1 MERRYFL
8 AGATAAALGRTSLAQ
23 PAVGGKAKTLIHVPQ
38 ANLTSLDP
46 VWTTALVTRN
56 YAAMVFETLYGRDER
71 LDPQPQ
77 MLESHQVENNGL
89 RWTMRLR
96 DGLAFH
102 DGEKVLAR
110 DCVASLQRWMKRDPI
125 GQTIGARLDALEAW
139 HSPIILS
146 WASTTSRAPPRA
158 ACMPDRMSGR
168 DHSGWPALVQPAPG
182 THPIAIAGPIAAQRR

>member
-23 PAVGGKAKTLIHVPQ
+23 PAVGGKTKTLIHVPQ

-77 MLESHQVENNGL
+77 MVESHQVENDGL

-96 DGLAFH
+96 DWFACH

-110 DCVASLQRWMKRDPI
+110 DCVASLRRWTKRDAI
-125 GQTIGARLDALEAW
+125 GETI
-139 HSPIILS
+139 
-146 WASTTSRAPPRA
+146 
-158 ACMPDRMSGR
+158 
-168 DHSGWPALVQPAPG
+168 
-182 THPIAIAGPIAAQRR
+182 